1 MSNLVG
7 FHVKIGHFMSN
18 LVGSH
23 VKIGHFSSNLVT
35 FEVVRNSEAKINNHD

>member
-35 FEVVRNSEAKINNHD
+35 FEVVRNSEVKINNHD